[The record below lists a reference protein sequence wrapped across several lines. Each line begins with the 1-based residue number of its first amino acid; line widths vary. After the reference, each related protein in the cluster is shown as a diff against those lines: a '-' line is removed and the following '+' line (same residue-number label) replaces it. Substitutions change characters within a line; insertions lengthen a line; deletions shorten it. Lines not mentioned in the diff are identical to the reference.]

1 MSDSDEL
8 FMEELKQEF
17 KEAVVNHLNE
27 LPLLFQQ
34 NKMQEIAKIAHDI
47 KGTAGVFGYDEGTDI
62 AKDLQ
67 YSAQE
72 NDRTKTEALIAKLAQ
87 YMKDNDVVQ

>member
-1 MSDSDEL
+1 MTDTDEL

-17 KEAVVNHLNE
+17 KEAVASHLVQ
-27 LPLLFQQ
+27 LPALFAEGDFD
-34 NKMQEIAKIAHDI
+34 NIARIAHDI

-72 NDRTKTEALIAKLAQ
+72 KDADTTKELIDRLAK
-87 YMKDNDVVQ
+87 YMKDNDVV